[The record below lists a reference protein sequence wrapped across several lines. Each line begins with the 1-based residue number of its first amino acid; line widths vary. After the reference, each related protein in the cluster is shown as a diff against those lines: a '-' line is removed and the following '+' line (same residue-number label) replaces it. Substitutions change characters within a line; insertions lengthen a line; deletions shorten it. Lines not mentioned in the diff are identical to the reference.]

1 MGASLGQCRCRIAG
15 EPSRPRER
23 ICDAHLNGEFEERQK
38 QFPSSEK
45 CSRIGTQLPLCQMSR
60 VRGRPAFQN
69 WGMRGS
75 SAGCNFSSPSLLSV
89 CEEQQAQLLEDDRL
103 ADKRTVQ
110 WSPSLVTAED

>member
-1 MGASLGQCRCRIAG
+1 MRSLTENLKRDRSSFPALRSAVGLG
-15 EPSRPRER
+15 GPS
-23 ICDAHLNGEFEERQK
+23 F
-38 QFPSSEK
+38 
-45 CSRIGTQLPLCQMSR
+45 PLCRMSR

-69 WGMRGS
+69 WGVRGG
-75 SAGCNFSSPSLLSV
+75 SAGYSFSSPSLLSV